1 VGLGT
6 LAPVK
11 TKKPEDH
18 PMHFERLEL
27 SSKTAKNLNMAK
39 KFNSLENSLIGKTY
53 LEAIKEKYRFY
64 AFGDTSLIL

>member
-1 VGLGT
+1 
-6 LAPVK
+6 
-11 TKKPEDH
+11 
-18 PMHFERLEL
+18 MHFERLEL